1 MRLIHTYSASLTATP
16 SVAMASPY
24 QHIFSSLFPQPAS
37 CNWAVFAAHPPHQ
50 PRVSHGRSPQSAPV
64 LNERNQ
70 YPVTIVKPNL
80 TTSVVMYGSGD
91 LKLVGSANTVSTP
104 PRGVVIPVPKS
115 ARRIDAHETV
125 VPTLAPIV
133 STQSTARLS
142 SARSAGG
149 SSVASRKSTKATYQ
163 HVRSRTNPDEIAGYL
178 DRKRQREL
186 LRIQREKELQ
196 DREMDECTFKPAL
209 NSKYPVSRRNSM
221 Q

>member
-1 MRLIHTYSASLTATP
+1 MFVDYTHMRLIHTYSASLTATP

-91 LKLVGSANTVSTP
+91 LKLVGSANTVST
-104 PRGVVIPVPKS
+104 
-115 ARRIDAHETV
+115 
-125 VPTLAPIV
+125 LAPRV